1 MNASVSLKP
10 EFVDLIKAKVESGRY
25 ASADD
30 VVRKALQLLER
41 AEQLETDQL
50 REAWRE
56 GVESGD
62 AGSLDFDALRKTA
75 RAELAQIRKS

>member
-10 EFVDLIKAKVESGRY
+10 ELVDLIKAKVESGRY

-30 VVRKALQLLER
+30 VVREALQLLER
-41 AEQLETDQL
+41 ADRLETDQL
-50 REAWRE
+50 RKAWRE

-62 AGSLDFDALRKTA
+62 AGPLDFDELRKTA
-75 RAELAQIRKS
+75 RAELAQRRKS